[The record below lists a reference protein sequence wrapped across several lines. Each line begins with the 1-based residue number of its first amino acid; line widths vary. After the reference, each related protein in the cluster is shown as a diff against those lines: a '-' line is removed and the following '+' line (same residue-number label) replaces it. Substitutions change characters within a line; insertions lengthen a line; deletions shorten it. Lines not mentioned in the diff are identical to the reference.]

1 MEWRE
6 LEAARIPLPPL
17 PGRAEEALELWGEE
31 LFLFRCRMGDDLD
44 ERQGEGDLE
53 AETVEDLEMVGERV
67 RSIGE

>member
-1 MEWRE
+1 M
-6 LEAARIPLPPL
+6 
-17 PGRAEEALELWGEE
+17 
-31 LFLFRCRMGDDLD
+31 FLFRCRMGDDLE